1 MRTASP
7 TCGRGIYARATAA
20 TRSRGRTLALVS
32 GIFTLLLAAG
42 TAEAANL
49 PGAFRGGAYAT
60 FANAKAGN
68 AAASLGRSAFVACA
82 CEGTNGKT
90 VTAQVSNVS
99 AGQVLTAANTQGS
112 VTASKTKDSA
122 QVLNTATVSGLNA
135 LNGMITAG
143 TITAAAEVDATAS
156 AMTPSSSN
164 SLIDNLTVAGE
175 AIPSDTPP
183 NTVKQL
189 PGIGTVTINKVTTKG
204 RFHDTGIITV
214 EMLVIDVTK
223 KNNMGLAVGSQIVVA
238 HAAAG
243 FDRSVP
249 LDAFGGQAY
258 AATGN
263 DALGGDLE
271 NEIGKS
277 ALLSIPCQGTGGK
290 TKTNSIGSQD
300 SSGVVAYQD
309 GYTTAFAGP
318 QGGADVSL
326 TTAQA
331 DNVNLI
337 GGLVTAGQIKA
348 VAQDSMSGGVETTS
362 TDGSGFSG
370 LSVAGV
376 QIPVDVPPNTS
387 VPLPGLGT
395 VIVNEQIVKKNG
407 NVTVNGLHVKV
418 STDNPQGLPV
428 GSELIIAH
436 ASATAKPY

>member
-1 MRTASP
+1 MHTASP
-7 TCGRGIYARATAA
+7 SAARGMHARASQT
-20 TRSRGRTLALVS
+20 TRSRGRTLVLVS
-32 GIFTLLLAAG
+32 GIFTLLLVAG

-49 PGAFRGGAYAT
+49 PGAFRGDAYAT
-60 FANAKAGN
+60 FGNAKAGD
-68 AAASLGRSAFVACA
+68 AAASLGRSAFVACS
-82 CEGTNGKT
+82 CEGTNGRT

-112 VTASKTKDSA
+112 VTTSKTKNSA
-122 QVLNTATVSGLNA
+122 QVQNTATVSGLNA
-135 LNGMITAG
+135 LNGLITAG
-143 TITAAAEVDATAS
+143 TITASAEVDATAS
-156 AMTPSSSN
+156 SMTPSSSN
-164 SLIDNLTVAGE
+164 SLIDNLNIAGQ

-204 RFHDTGIITV
+204 RFHKNGTITV
-214 EMLVIDVTK
+214 EMLVIDVTT
-223 KNNMGLAVGSQIVVA
+223 KNNMGLAVGSEIVVA
-238 HAAAG
+238 HAQAG
-243 FDRSVP
+243 FDRDVP
-249 LDAFGGQAY
+249 ADVFGGNAY

-263 DALGGDLE
+263 DALGGDVE

-290 TKTNSIGSQD
+290 TKTNSIGSQNT
-300 SSGVVAYQD
+300 SGVLSYQD

-318 QGGADVSL
+318 QGGAEVSL

-337 GGLVTAGQIKA
+337 GGLITAGQIKA
-348 VAQDSMSGGVETTS
+348 VAQDSMNGGVETTS

-376 QIPVDVPPNTS
+376 QVPIDVPPNTI
-387 VPLPGLGT
+387 VPLPGIGT
-395 VIVNEQIVKKNG
+395 VTVNEQIVKQNG

-428 GSELIIAH
+428 GSELILAH
-436 ASATAKPY
+436 ASASAKPY